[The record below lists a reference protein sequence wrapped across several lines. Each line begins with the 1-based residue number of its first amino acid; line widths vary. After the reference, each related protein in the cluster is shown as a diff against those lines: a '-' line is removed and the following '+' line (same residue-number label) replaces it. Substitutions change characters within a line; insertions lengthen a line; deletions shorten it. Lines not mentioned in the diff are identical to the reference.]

1 MPKSANQKLKL
12 LYMMQ
17 YLLERSDEDHP
28 LSREQIQD
36 MLISHDITVE
46 RKSFYSDI
54 EALRT
59 FGLDIIN
66 VKGKT
71 PGYYIASRDFEV
83 PELKLLVDSVQ
94 SSQFI
99 TEKKTRELIKKLETL
114 CSAYE
119 AQLIRR
125 HVYVRNRIKHMN
137 ESIYYNVDK
146 IHAGIATDQKICFK
160 YFEFTADK
168 KREYRHDGKLYSV
181 SPYALT
187 WDNENYYLIAF
198 DTEAGFIKHYRVD
211 RMTDISLTDE
221 SRDGADIFRQHD
233 MGVYTRQAFS
243 MFGGASETVEI
254 EFDNHLAGVVL
265 DRFGKDV
272 VMLKT
277 DEQHFKIRAEVMV
290 SPQFFAWVFGLE
302 TGARIVGP
310 DSVVAGMLEQLDAV
324 RKTYESN

>member
-1 MPKSANQKLKL
+1 MAF
-12 LYMMQ
+12 
-17 YLLERSDEDHP
+17 RGAG
-28 LSREQIQD
+28 LSPAARRGRE
-36 MLISHDITVE
+36 
-46 RKSFYSDI
+46 
-54 EALRT
+54 
-59 FGLDIIN
+59 
-66 VKGKT
+66 VKGDGHAI
-71 PGYYIASRDFEV
+71 GYRIVNRLLTASGV
-83 PELKLLVDSVQ
+83 SVRRGV
-94 SSQFI
+94 
-99 TEKKTRELIKKLETL
+99 EARYLIET
-114 CSAYE
+114 
-119 AQLIRR
+119 QDGR
-125 HVYVRNRIKHMN
+125 V
-137 ESIYYNVDK
+137 
-146 IHAGIATDQKICFK
+146 AGIATDQKICFK

-221 SRDGADIFRQHD
+221 SRDGADVFRQHD